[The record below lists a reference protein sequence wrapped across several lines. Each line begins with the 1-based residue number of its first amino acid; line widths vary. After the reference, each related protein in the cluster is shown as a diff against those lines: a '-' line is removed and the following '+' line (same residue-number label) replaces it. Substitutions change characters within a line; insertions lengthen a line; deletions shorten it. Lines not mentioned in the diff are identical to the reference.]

1 MLPFTYTW
9 ISVFLRLD
17 GDFQRAAF
25 LSPFYL
31 SYIWDQPSK
40 KSQVQLLDNRN
51 LSRESQHCY
60 FTFKA
65 LNQRVLPDFLM
76 LVNLF
81 RVMEQNNLWTLSAA
95 SLSNSLKQEN
105 TNIIF
110 FLGGCIILKDF
121 FYKYTKLKD
130 RENKSAIRH
139 NVKKKKSCFFLLCIV
154 AGNCQIVSARQEN
167 MNRVLMSLT
176 TPPHTPQTAEPT
188 LAWKRIMAN

>member
-1 MLPFTYTW
+1 
-9 ISVFLRLD
+9 
-17 GDFQRAAF
+17 
-25 LSPFYL
+25 
-31 SYIWDQPSK
+31 
-40 KSQVQLLDNRN
+40 
-51 LSRESQHCY
+51 
-60 FTFKA
+60 
-65 LNQRVLPDFLM
+65 M

-110 FLGGCIILKDF
+110 FLGGALFLKISFTNTQNSKIGKINQPSD
-121 FYKYTKLKD
+121 TML
-130 RENKSAIRH
+130 R
-139 NVKKKKSCFFLLCIV
+139 KKKSCFFLLCIV

-188 LAWKRIMAN
+188 LA